1 MTVPLFESPAGRPL
15 VLKAFTDPDL
25 AVRLGR
31 MGLYEGSEIERLD
44 QEVLVQP
51 VRIKGP
57 AGEAVLG
64 GGMAMKVVIHLD
76 DGRKL
81 PLAEMRTGETGHM
94 EGFTGGPALSDTLAV
109 LGLSSG
115 DRIRFL
121 RHLPPMTYI
130 TRLETGV
137 RVHLTEGMAAKIW
150 GRSGNE
156 EVQFICAPTD
166 NPFAVLQILGGKRAR
181 QMLYSRQIEPGTILV
196 LENVAPDQSLR
207 TETRNPVVIASREG
221 LRLFLNPE
229 DGRRILVTPAG

>member
-1 MTVPLFESPAGRPL
+1 MNIPLIESPPDRTL

-25 AVRLGR
+25 AERLGR
-31 MGLYEGSEIERLD
+31 MGLFEGSEIERLD

-51 VRIKGP
+51 VRVKGP

-81 PLAEMRTGETGHM
+81 PLAEMKTGETGHM
-94 EGFTGGPALSDTLAV
+94 EGVTGGPALSDTLAV

-115 DRIRFL
+115 DSIRFL

-137 RVHLTEGMAAKIW
+137 RIHLTEGMAAKLW
-150 GRSGNE
+150 GRSE
-156 EVQFICAPTD
+156 EESMQFVCAPTGKY
-166 NPFAVLQILGGKRAR
+166 FKVLQVLGGERAR
-181 QMLYSRQIEPGTILV
+181 QMLYSRQITPETVLV
-196 LENVAPDQSLR
+196 LENVAPAQSLR

-221 LRLFLNPE
+221 LRLFLSQE
-229 DGRRILVTPAG
+229 DGRRILVAPAP